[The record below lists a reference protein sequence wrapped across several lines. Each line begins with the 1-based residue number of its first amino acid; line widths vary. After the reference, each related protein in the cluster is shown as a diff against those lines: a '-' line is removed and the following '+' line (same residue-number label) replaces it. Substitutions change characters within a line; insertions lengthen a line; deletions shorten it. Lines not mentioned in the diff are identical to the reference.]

1 MLVAFKWLVGS
12 WNPFVNFI
20 NIEKSEVYYIISI
33 SFEILQNLKLMMQD
47 PILRKKNK
55 TDFPVESPGAIWLHF
70 FDHSISITHYSSLI
84 THYSSLITHHL
95 LLNFSHPFG
104 IIIQFPSLNIFHTIC
119 GSIPVSRCSF
129 FFFFQYPNSL
139 KLIYKKNK

>member
-47 PILRKKNK
+47 PTLRKKNK
-55 TDFPVESPGAIWLHF
+55 TDFPAESPGAIWLHF
-70 FDHSISITHYSSLI
+70 FYHLISITHYSSLI
-84 THYSSLITHHL
+84 THHL
-95 LLNFSHPFG
+95 
-104 IIIQFPSLNIFHTIC
+104 IFHTRLASSSNFHH
-119 GSIPVSRCSF
+119 SIFFTLFVGPYLSSDAAFFIFLF
-129 FFFFQYPNSL
+129 FFFSTQTHWS
-139 KLIYKKNK
+139 

>member
-1 MLVAFKWLVGS
+1 M
-12 WNPFVNFI
+12 NFI

-47 PILRKKNK
+47 PTLHKKNK
-55 TDFPVESPGAIWLHF
+55 TDFPAKSPGVIWLHF

-84 THYSSLITHHL
+84 THYLS
-95 LLNFSHPFG
+95 LNFSHPFG

-119 GSIPVSRCSF
+119 GPIPVSRCNFFFLLF
-129 FFFFQYPNSL
+129 FFFFVFCFLFSVP
-139 KLIYKKNK
+139 KLSKAIKKIKKKKKN

>member
-47 PILRKKNK
+47 PTLHKKNK
-55 TDFPVESPGAIWLHF
+55 TDFPAKSPGVIWLHF

-84 THYSSLITHHL
+84 THYSSL
-95 LLNFSHPFG
+95 NFSHPIGTITHFL
-104 IIIQFPSLNIFHTIC
+104 SLNIFHTIC
-119 GSIPVSRCSF
+119 GPIPVTRCSF
-129 FFFFQYPNSL
+129 FFFFSSTQKPEPNERR
-139 KLIYKKNK
+139 KEKKV